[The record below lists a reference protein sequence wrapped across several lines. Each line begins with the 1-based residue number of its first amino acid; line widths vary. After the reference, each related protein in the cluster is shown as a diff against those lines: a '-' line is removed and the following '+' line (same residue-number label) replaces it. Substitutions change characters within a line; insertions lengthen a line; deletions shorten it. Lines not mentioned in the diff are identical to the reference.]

1 MKSKFELSI
10 STNYVPEWGIVE
22 AFRELFQNALDNE
35 TVNPDNKM
43 GFEYKDDTVRI
54 SNKTSKLE
62 AESLL
67 LGSST
72 KSDDDRTIGQH
83 GEGYKIAFMVLLRNN
98 KKIKVYNYG
107 AKEIWEVRL
116 VNSKRYNGQQI
127 PTVFIEKEAVWK
139 TVPSDD
145 LIIEVS
151 GITNEEYKQVV
162 KSNLHLRNE
171 EVKRFSV
178 EEHGAV
184 LLDDKERG
192 RIYVKGLFVNSTNN
206 LEYGYDF
213 EPTVVKLDRDRKL
226 IDSFDISWEASI
238 IWLLA
243 SDSDDEMRKIA
254 TELVNKN
261 AADTQYVKSN
271 LYKSNLKTLI
281 NNVAKEFYNEHGE
294 NAVPV
299 TNNAE
304 YKEIERSE
312 QGEPVIVE
320 KNIAEMIRSSDVAE
334 EHSSVTIKTL
344 KEKFTEFMD
353 SIESKLTDE
362 ELETLKE
369 LIDEIDK

>member
-10 STNYVPEWGIVE
+10 STSYVPEWGIVE

-35 TVNPDNKM
+35 ITNSNNKM
-43 GFEYKDDTVRI
+43 GFEYRDNTVRI
-54 SNKTSKLE
+54 SNKTSKLT

-72 KSDDDRTIGQH
+72 KCDDDRTIGQH

-107 AKEIWEVRL
+107 AREIWEVRL

-151 GITNEEYKQVV
+151 GITNEEYEQVV
-162 KSNLHLRNE
+162 ESNLHLRNE
-171 EVKRFSV
+171 EVQRFDIDG
-178 EEHGAV
+178 HGAV
-184 LLDDKERG
+184 LLDDKEKG
-192 RIYVKGLFVNSTNN
+192 KVYVKGLFVNKVDS

-243 SDSDDEMRKIA
+243 SDNSDEMKKIA
-254 TELVNKN
+254 TELLNNN
-261 AADTQYVKSN
+261 AADTRYVKSN
-271 LYKSNLKTLI
+271 LYKSNSKTLI

-299 TNNAE
+299 TNNTE
-304 YKEIERSE
+304 YKEVEKLE
-312 QGEPVIVE
+312 HGEPVIVE
-320 KNIAEMIRSSDVAE
+320 KSIAEIIRASDVVE
-334 EHSSVTIKTL
+334 EHSCVVIKTL
-344 KEKFTEFMD
+344 KERFTEFMD
-353 SIESKLTDE
+353 SVENKLTDE